1 MKLRSAIPVML
12 VMTSLRA
19 TPAESA
25 HYRIEHHGATAVTS
39 GTSVSGDYRNNGT
52 AGETGAV
59 VQSASY
65 LAKGGFAG
73 QIYSFASLATFA
85 PTTETAENSTL
96 QLAARL
102 VLDDATLLPLGP
114 SSVEWQASVGPT
126 SIDPEG
132 LLTSGS
138 VYTDQPVI
146 VTARHAGMQ
155 SDLFL
160 IVTNVAN
167 DDFGIYAQDGIDDFW
182 QVAYFGENN
191 PDAAADRD
199 PFGSGHSNLFKYTAG
214 LDPLDSMSRF
224 TLQTDWNPALRRM
237 QLTMGPCF
245 ATRNYQVVASD
256 DLITWQPALL
266 QTLPSNPPR
275 KTVVDLHA
283 TRPSRYYRVIIT
295 FRELLPKPD
304 TPRTGK

>member
-25 HYRIEHHGATAVTS
+25 HYRIEHHGATAVMS
-39 GTSVSGDYRNNGT
+39 GASATGAYRNNGT

-59 VQSASY
+59 AQSASY
-65 LAKGGFAG
+65 LGKGGFAG
-73 QIYSFASLATFA
+73 QIYSLASLATFA
-85 PTTETAENSTL
+85 ATTETAENSTL

-114 SSVEWQASVGPT
+114 SSVEWQASVGPIT

-138 VYTDQPVI
+138 VYADQPVL

-155 SDLFL
+155 SELLL

-199 PFGSGHSNLFKYTAG
+199 PFGSGHDNLFKYTAG

-224 TLQTDWNPALRRM
+224 TLQTNWNPALRRM

-245 ATRNYQVVASD
+245 ETRNYQVVASD
-256 DLITWQPALL
+256 DLIAWQPVTL
-266 QTLPSNPPR
+266 QTLASNPPQ
-275 KTVVDLHA
+275 KTMVDLQA
-283 TRPSRYYRVIIT
+283 TGPSRYYRVIIT
-295 FRELLPKPD
+295 IRN
-304 TPRTGK
+304 